1 MLRLVVVDGS
11 KNGGGVKRET
21 KPRERQLLFKT
32 SAKTSKII
40 LKSKF

>member
-21 KPRERQLLFKT
+21 KPRERQLIQVQKLQ
-32 SAKTSKII
+32 
-40 LKSKF
+40 KSF